1 MNKSNRTHDY
11 VKTFFIVLV
20 PLSTAETVPCVM
32 EHPVQHKHVAKSGTR
47 EGVGSRHKLR
57 QRSTFCD
64 LMQSWCDKRHA
75 PPLFSHEPLSSSHA
89 STLVLPTSP
98 LLFAR
103 VHGTR
108 PKNEKKGETRQPDIQ
123 TTTEKGNKKRNE
135 GETIVALRNDF
146 LESDETLANPVLR
159 FSRLRIDSPTVRS
172 RGNDLIGRR
181 SERSSF
187 SPRDLVPRGYLLYL
201 FFVLFP
207 FFVSLPWPFQLGL
220 VNY

>member
-1 MNKSNRTHDY
+1 MNESNRTHDY
-11 VKTFFIVLV
+11 MKTFFIVLV
-20 PLSTAETVPCVM
+20 PSIYRWSGAVCYGTPCTR
-32 EHPVQHKHVAKSGTR
+32 KHVAKSGTR

-64 LMQSWCDKRHA
+64 FMQSWCDKRHA
-75 PPLFSHEPLSSSHA
+75 PSLFSHEPLSSSHA

-103 VHGTR
+103 VRGTR
-108 PKNEKKGETRQPDIQ
+108 PKNEKRETRQPDVQ

-135 GETIVALRNDF
+135 GEAIVALRNDF

-181 SERSSF
+181 SKRSSF

-207 FFVSLPWPFQLGL
+207 FFVSLAWPFQLGL

>member
-1 MNKSNRTHDY
+1 MCYGT
-11 VKTFFIVLV
+11 
-20 PLSTAETVPCVM
+20 PCTR
-32 EHPVQHKHVAKSGTR
+32 KHVAKSGTR

-64 LMQSWCDKRHA
+64 FMQSWCDKRHA

-108 PKNEKKGETRQPDIQ
+108 PKNEKKKKRETRQPDIQ
-123 TTTEKGNKKRNE
+123 TTTEKGSKKRNE
-135 GETIVALRNDF
+135 GETIVALRDDF

-181 SERSSF
+181 SKRSSF

-201 FFVLFP
+201 VPVFP
-207 FFVSLPWPFQLGL
+207 FPSLALPAWPR
-220 VNY
+220 